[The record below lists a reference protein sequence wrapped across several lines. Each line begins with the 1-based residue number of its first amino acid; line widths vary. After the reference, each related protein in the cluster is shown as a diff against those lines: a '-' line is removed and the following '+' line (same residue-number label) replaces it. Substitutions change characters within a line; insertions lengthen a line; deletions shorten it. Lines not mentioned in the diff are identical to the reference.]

1 MGAKGAGPVFW
12 QSPFSIIPSKISG
25 IKQIKAMQTAQ
36 DLPPDDRADVFLVC
50 GLGRL
55 GQKCVALLKEFGVR
69 VVGVD
74 LAPEKGQRRQDAE
87 WLDAFYAG
95 DCSQA
100 EILKKAGVEHCR
112 AALLVT
118 GDERNNIAA
127 AFMARSL
134 NPNVRLIIRSA
145 QENLNALLRQQL
157 GNLVA
162 FEPSQFSANAFAL
175 AALGGD
181 TQAYFDVDGFKV
193 RVGREI
199 ADAAKPGLIDRRAFE
214 LNNPRRRILSV
225 TLADEK
231 MRDFFF
237 AGDPDKKIDAGD
249 VVTFFESGDRLPS
262 QSGFRSEIGGPAS
275 RPDLAALSS
284 EFWLKLK
291 RFRTAFKIPR
301 VASTSFAIM
310 IGLLLL
316 GALFYRL
323 ENSEIGWFDA
333 LNVAIVLAF
342 GGFDN
347 VFGAL
352 HLPFP
357 ISNGLYAYS
366 VFMTICSA
374 VFLGVVFA
382 TLTEWLLSA
391 RLQIARRRPVGP
403 TGGHVIVIGMGPI
416 GQKIAAILREWRQ
429 PTVGVSTEPVGE
441 DILPDMPI
449 HVGPLREALTRA
461 NAGTARS
468 VIAVMDDQ
476 VANLEVSLL
485 ARSMNPACEIVFR
498 TGDQELARNVA
509 SLVPA
514 STGLSDFAIAAEA
527 IAGAAFGENIIS
539 AFHLD
544 ARSALVTEYSIQP
557 GDTLIG
563 RNLSEIA
570 YGYGVAPILHRR
582 GVERRFNPSDD
593 IVLEADDMVVVL
605 ATVDGLRRV
614 ETGERAAP
622 QWRLLI
628 ASSPSDAT
636 AFEAANAMARISGCT
651 LTQARAA
658 MQRLPSRLEKPLYQ
672 QQGSRLMRELRKL
685 LVMSRLERDGSDAG

>member
-1 MGAKGAGPVFW
+1 
-12 QSPFSIIPSKISG
+12 
-25 IKQIKAMQTAQ
+25 MQTAQ
-36 DLPPDDRADVFLVC
+36 NGPSDDRADVFLVC

-74 LAPEKGQRRQDAE
+74 LSPGEEQGHEGAE
-87 WLDAFYAG
+87 MLDAFYAG
-95 DCSQA
+95 DCSQS
-100 EILKKAGVEHCR
+100 EILKKAGVESCR

-134 NPNVRLIIRSA
+134 NPHVRLIIRSA

-175 AALGGD
+175 AALGGH
-181 TQAYFDVDGFKV
+181 TQAFFDVDGFKV

-199 ADAAKPGLIDRRAFE
+199 ADAEKPGLIGRRAFE

-225 TLADEK
+225 TAQGEK
-231 MRDFFF
+231 VRDFFF
-237 AGDPDKKIDAGD
+237 AGDPDKTIAAGD
-249 VVTFFESGDRLPS
+249 VLTFFESGDRLPS
-262 QSGFRSEIGGPAS
+262 QSGFRSEIGGQAS
-275 RPDLAALSS
+275 ERTLTALAS
-284 EFWLKLK
+284 EFRLKLK
-291 RFRTAFKIPR
+291 GFRTAVKIPR
-301 VASTSFAIM
+301 VASASFAIM
-310 IGLLLL
+310 LILMFS
-316 GALFYRL
+316 GAIFFRL
-323 ENSEIGWFDA
+323 ENAEIGWFDA
-333 LNVAIVLAF
+333 LNVSIVLAF

-352 HLPFP
+352 RLPFP
-357 ISNGLYAYS
+357 ISNGLYGFS
-366 VFMTICSA
+366 VLMTICSA

-391 RLQIARRRPVGP
+391 RLQIARRRPAGP
-403 TGGHVIVIGMGPI
+403 TGGHVIVIGMGAI
-416 GQKIAAILREWRQ
+416 GQRIAEILREWRQ
-429 PTVGVSTEPVGE
+429 PTVGVSAEPVGE

-449 HVGPLREALTRA
+449 HVGPLREALARA
-461 NAGTARS
+461 NVGAARS

-485 ARSMNPACEIVFR
+485 ARSLNPASDIVFR
-498 TGDQELARNVA
+498 TADQELARNVA

-544 ARSALVTEYSIQP
+544 DRSALVTEYNICP

-563 RNLSEIA
+563 HNLSEVA
-570 YGYGVAPILHRR
+570 YGYGVAPIIHKR
-582 GVERRFNPSDD
+582 GAEKRFNPSED
-593 IVLEADDMVVVL
+593 IVLEADDVLVVL

-614 ETGERAAP
+614 EAGEHAAP
-622 QWRLLI
+622 QWRLRI
-628 ASSPSDAT
+628 DSSPSDSA
-636 AFEAANAMARISGCT
+636 AFEAANAMARISGCS
-651 LTQARAA
+651 LAQARAA

-685 LVMSRLERDGSDAG
+685 LVASQLEIDGADSK